1 MRRFQF
7 SLASVMVAVALSA
20 FLIATLTFARE
31 FLNSWDLFK
40 YSYLEGWLVALV
52 LSLVGVLVV
61 ARDQIFIGA
70 AISQASTVGIALALL
85 AAGLLE
91 GHSDHPV
98 TQTHSD
104 SLLHSDT
111 FQATMAVVFSIVA
124 ALITARGG
132 RVRRESYESITGWV
146 FLVSASLSVLLLAHS
161 PHGLEEIHRIHS
173 SSIIGATPR
182 DVGLFAVFALVTIL
196 GLTFRHERLLLF
208 AMDPSMAAAVG
219 MRVGLWAVGV
229 AVWIGLAIGLC
240 IRATGMLYTFG
251 MLVLPA
257 LVAKN
262 LCREVRPMFLVAP
275 AIALASATAGFV
287 LANHYDFPPGQ
298 MTVAMVG
305 FLLVVAWTG
314 RGLLRR

>member
-1 MRRFQF
+1 
-7 SLASVMVAVALSA
+7 MVAVALSA
-20 FLIATLTFARE
+20 FGIASLTFARE
-31 FLNSWDLFK
+31 FIDSWDLFRF
-40 YSYLEGWLVALV
+40 SYLEGWLVALV
-52 LSLVGVLVV
+52 LSIVGVLVV

-70 AISQASTVGIALALL
+70 AVSQASTVGIALALL
-85 AAGLLE
+85 GAGLLK

-98 TQTHSD
+98 TLTHSD

-111 FQATMAVVFSIVA
+111 SQAVMAVVFSIVA

-132 RVRRESYESITGWV
+132 RIKRESYEAITGWV
-146 FLVSASLSVLLLAHS
+146 FLVSTSLSVLLLAHS

-173 SSIIGATPR
+173 SSIIGATPL
-182 DVGLFAVFALVTIL
+182 DVVLFAVFAAVTIVFL
-196 GLTFRHERLLLF
+196 ALTHDRLLLF

-219 MRVGLWAVGV
+219 MRIGLWAAGV

-262 LCREVRPMFLVAP
+262 LCREVRPMFWVSP
-275 AIALASATAGFV
+275 AIALGSATAGFV

-298 MTVAMVG
+298 MTVAVVG

-314 RGLLRR
+314 RGLLRK